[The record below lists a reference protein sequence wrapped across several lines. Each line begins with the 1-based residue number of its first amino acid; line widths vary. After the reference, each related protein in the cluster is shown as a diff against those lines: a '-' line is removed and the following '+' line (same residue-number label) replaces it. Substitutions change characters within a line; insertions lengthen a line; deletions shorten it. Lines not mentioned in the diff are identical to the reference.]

1 MSKFDPPPFPP
12 ASARVGAPAQATPRK
27 ADRLPAL
34 APEPPKPGRLA
45 RLGRWVV
52 VVLAA
57 LVIDNR

>member
-1 MSKFDPPPFPP
+1 MTQSDPPPPP
-12 ASARVGAPAQATPRK
+12 RRPPTGDDPATAAGRK